1 MKPELQ
7 MDIKRIK
14 KNAMELVKKA
24 KEQNITVTGITKG
37 VCGNIDFS
45 TALVGAGVDYLG
57 DSRIENLKQ
66 MSSLDIKKM
75 LLRSPKIS
83 EVGEVVQYA
92 DYSLNSELKVIMALS
107 DAALLQGKIHNV
119 ILMIDVGDLRE
130 GIWFDDEQL
139 IYQTIRHILQLKGVD
154 LVGIGT
160 NLTCFGGVIPTPENY
175 GIITQLAE
183 HIRQT
188 FDIELPIVSGGN
200 SSCLHMLYKGT
211 IPAGVN
217 NIRVNQAIFLGME
230 IAYGHYLEDWESD
243 VMRLKAEIIELQTK
257 PSLSK
262 GEIAYIN
269 AFGKPPSLKDKGIRK
284 RAILAVGRQDIDI
297 KGLRAIDKGIT
308 VEGAS
313 SDHLIVDVTE
323 SNQDFEVGDMIHF
336 QIVTYAS
343 VLSGMA
349 SNYIQHVSMYEAL

>member
-7 MDIKRIK
+7 MDIKGIK

-24 KEQNITVTGITKG
+24 REQNITVTGITKG

-45 TALVGAGVDYLG
+45 TALVEAGVDYLG
-57 DSRIENLKQ
+57 DSRIENLKK
-66 MSSLDIKKM
+66 MISLDIKKM

-83 EVGEVVQYA
+83 EVVEVVQYA
-92 DYSLNSELKVIMALS
+92 DYSLNSELRVIKALS
-107 DAALLQGKIHNV
+107 DAALLQDKIHNI

-130 GIWFDDEQL
+130 GIWFNDEQS
-139 IYQTIRHILQLKGVD
+139 IYQMINDILQLKGVH

-175 GIITQLAE
+175 GIITRLANE
-183 HIRQT
+183 IRQT
-188 FDIELPIVSGGN
+188 FEIELPIVSGGN
-200 SSCLHMLYKGT
+200 SSSLHMLYDGT
-211 IPAGVN
+211 IPVGIN
-217 NIRVNQAIFLGME
+217 NLRVNQAIFLGME
-230 IAYGHYLEDWESD
+230 IAHGHYLKHWESD
-243 VMRLKAEIIELQTK
+243 VLRLKAEIIELQTK
-257 PSLSK
+257 PSLPR

-269 AFGKPPSLKDKGIRK
+269 AFGKPISPKDKGIRK

-313 SDHLIVDVTE
+313 SDHLIIDVTE
-323 SNQDFEVGDMIHF
+323 SEQHFEVGDMVHF
-336 QIVTYAS
+336 QVITYAS

-349 SNYIQHVSMYEAL
+349 SNYIEQVSI